1 MKCTVICVLVIASLG
16 PAVSAVP
23 TLTSTNN
30 VESSVSCPEG
40 VEGIACLGSSIA
52 KNVVKQVLGVTV
64 DNVSSRQLFD
74 GIELIHLND
83 NNNNSSSFDD
93 ATETKGRDISTSLL
107 HSLRKLVSSYEIRV
121 HLSELISAAITEVT
135 DMQGKNL

>member
-1 MKCTVICVLVIASLG
+1 MKCLVIWVLVIASLG

-23 TLTSTNN
+23 TSTSTNN

-40 VEGIACLGSSIA
+40 AEGIACLGSSIA
-52 KNVVKQVLGVTV
+52 RNVVKQVLGVTV
-64 DNVSSRQLFD
+64 DNVSSRELFD
-74 GIELIHLND
+74 GIELIHLN
-83 NNNNSSSFDD
+83 NNSSSFDD
-93 ATETKGRDISTSLL
+93 ETETKGRDISTSLL

-121 HLSELISAAITEVT
+121 HLSELISAAINEVT